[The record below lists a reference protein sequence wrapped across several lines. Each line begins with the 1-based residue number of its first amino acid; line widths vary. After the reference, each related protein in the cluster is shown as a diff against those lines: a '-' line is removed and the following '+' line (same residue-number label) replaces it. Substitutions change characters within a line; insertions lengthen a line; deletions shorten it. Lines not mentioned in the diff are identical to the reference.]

1 MKREAQ
7 AHKDLG
13 EELLALP
20 EDELSGLDLDER
32 LVDAVESARR
42 MKSREALRRQKQF
55 IAKLLMNV
63 DTTAI
68 REHIERRDARRRQH
82 NKHFQSAERW
92 RDRIVREGKPAL
104 EAFEAAIGGP
114 AADTRD
120 LVVQLDHVR
129 SDREEKGLRRAI
141 FRSVFDALAAR
152 FDAPL
157 ADAADDR

>member
-20 EDELSGLDLDER
+20 DAEFDALDLDER

-68 REHIERRDARRRQH
+68 REHVEQRDARIRQH
-82 NKHFQSAERW
+82 KKHFQAAERW

-104 EAFEAAIGGP
+104 EAFETAIGHADP
-114 AADTRD
+114 DTRD
-120 LVVQLDHVR
+120 MLAKLDHVR
-129 SDREEKGLRRAI
+129 SDNEEKGLKKAI
-141 FRSVFDALAAR
+141 FRSVFDALATRYAK
-152 FDAPL
+152 PL